1 MAMCEIV
8 FSMKSYYRLIIII
21 ALAVLTQTGCNSQD
35 EAASI
40 AGAGASFPGPVYRAW
55 AAAYNT
61 ISGSDVRYKEVGS
74 SEGIERIKA
83 GKVDFGAS
91 DMPLD
96 QDELERHGL
105 IQVPMLIGGVA
116 VVVNLPGIKPGDLV
130 FSGAILADLFLGN
143 IRSWADPAIKGL
155 NPDLRLPDRPVII
168 VHRSDGSGTTW
179 LFTRYLSAVSAKWRT
194 GGPSSGDR
202 IHWPYGEGAQR
213 NAGVLRKVMETPG
226 SVGYVNYTFARE
238 AGVVFTS
245 LINASGKAVAPSLQ
259 TFYAAVG
266 QGSANTTNGTEL
278 TFVNLPGTD
287 CWPIA
292 GATYLLLR
300 KDIKGSRKALALIR
314 FLTWCYDE
322 GGDTALRLNYIP
334 LPASL
339 AEASIKKLRTSLPAS
354 S

>member
-1 MAMCEIV
+1 
-8 FSMKSYYRLIIII
+8 MKPYYRLIIII
-21 ALAVLTQTGCNSQD
+21 ALAVLTHTGCYSQD
-35 EAASI
+35 EAARI
-40 AGAGASFPGPVYRAW
+40 VGAGASFPGPVYRAW
-55 AAAYNT
+55 AAAYN
-61 ISGSDVRYKEVGS
+61 SRMGGEVVYNEVGS
-74 SEGIERIKA
+74 SEGIARIKTGA
-83 GKVDFGAS
+83 VDYGAS
-91 DMPLD
+91 DMPLS
-96 QDELERHGL
+96 QAELERHGL
-105 IQVPMLIGGVA
+105 IQVPALIGGVA

-130 FSGAILADLFLGN
+130 FSGEILADLFLGD
-143 IRSWADPAIKGL
+143 IRSWSDPALKKL
-155 NPDLRLPDRPVII
+155 NPDLRLPDRPITI

-179 LFTRYLSAVSAKWRT
+179 LFT
-194 GGPSSGDR
+194 GPGCGDR
-202 IHWPYGEGAQR
+202 INWPNGVGAQR

-266 QGSANTTNGTEL
+266 QGNANTTNGTEL
-278 TFVNLPGTD
+278 TLVNLPGTD

-300 KDIKGSRKALALIR
+300 KEINGGCKARSIVR

-322 GGDTALRLNYIP
+322 GGDIALRLNYIP

-339 AEASIKKLRTSLPAS
+339 AEASIKKLRTGLLTST
-354 S
+354 

>member
-1 MAMCEIV
+1 MIV
-8 FSMKSYYRLIIII
+8 TIL
-21 ALAVLTQTGCNSQD
+21 ALLMIVGCTSQD
-35 EAASI
+35 ETQRIS
-40 AGAGASFPGPVYRAW
+40 GAGASFPGPVYRAW

-61 ISGSDVRYKEVGS
+61 ISGSDIRYKEVGS

-96 QDELERHGL
+96 QDELEHHGL

-194 GGPSSGDR
+194 GPSSGDR
-202 IHWPYGEGAQR
+202 IHWPYGEGAPQ
-213 NAGVLRKVMETPG
+213 NSGVLRKVMETPG

-238 AGVVFTS
+238 AGVVFMS
-245 LINASGKAVAPSLQ
+245 LINASGKVVAPSLQ
-259 TFYAAVG
+259 TFYPATA

-278 TFVNLPGTD
+278 TLVNLPGTD
-287 CWPIA
+287 CWPIM

-300 KDIKGSRKALALIR
+300 KDIKGSRKARSLIR

-322 GGDTALRLNYIP
+322 GGDTALRLNYSP

>member
-1 MAMCEIV
+1 MKPKFWIV
-8 FSMKSYYRLIIII
+8 LIL
-21 ALAVLTQTGCNSQD
+21 ALCAATHTGCDARD
-35 EAASI
+35 ECTRI
-40 AGAGASFPGPVYRAW
+40 TGAGASFPGPVYRAW
-55 AAAYNT
+55 SMSYH
-61 ISGSDVRYKEVGS
+61 SRMDGEVVYDEVGS
-74 SEGIERIKA
+74 SEGIARIKTGA
-83 GKVDFGAS
+83 VDYGAS

-105 IQVPMLIGGVA
+105 IQVPTLIGGVV

-143 IRSWADPAIKGL
+143 IRSWADPAIKEL

-179 LFTRYLSAVSAKWRT
+179 LFTRYLSAVSHKWRT
-194 GGPSSGDR
+194 EPGSGDL
-202 IHWPYGEGAQR
+202 IDWPNGEGAQR

-238 AGVVFTS
+238 AGVAFTS

-259 TFYAAVG
+259 TFYAALG
-266 QGSANTTNGTEL
+266 QVSANTTNGTEL

-300 KDIKGSRKALALIR
+300 KDIKGSRKARSLIR

-339 AEASIKKLRTSLPAS
+339 AEASIKKLRTGLLAS